1 MLLLITW
8 KCVPL
13 VDLFNALLWEGRN
26 GLPPTGDTLH
36 LGCSYHLHFSHHYL
50 HLRCGYARQKKA
62 KQTWRKQP
70 HRKAYIMTESKSRM
84 CACANCKYQHLLW
97 FIERLKQLEAAK
109 LLIDAV
115 CAKAEGGGLISI
127 SMRACQDFSVIH
139 IYCRCA
145 NKFIL
150 AHSHFWL
157 LECDPG
163 DLAVQL
169 LHIPVLSCS
178 KQTLCCGCSYFITTL
193 EKLEWIYLAH
203 TPGHTLSTC
212 RHYT

>member
-1 MLLLITW
+1 MACHQQAILCIWDAVITCTSVTIISTWGVVMLDKKRPNRHEENSLTGRHTLW
-8 KCVPL
+8 QNLSLACVH
-13 VDLFNALLWEGRN
+13 V
-26 GLPPTGDTLH
+26 
-36 LGCSYHLHFSHHYL
+36 
-50 HLRCGYARQKKA
+50 
-62 KQTWRKQP
+62 QTVN
-70 HRKAYIMTESKSRM
+70 TST
-84 CACANCKYQHLLW
+84 LLW